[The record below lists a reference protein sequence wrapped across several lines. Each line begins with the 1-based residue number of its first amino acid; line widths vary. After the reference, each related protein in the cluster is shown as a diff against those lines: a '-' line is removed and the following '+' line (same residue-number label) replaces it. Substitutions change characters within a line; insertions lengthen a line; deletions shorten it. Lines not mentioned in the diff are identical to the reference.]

1 MVPSAASESK
11 GLIFITLFY
20 ILAISQLAKGI
31 TLAEENM
38 EIKVSTENGRVPIT
52 VLHVDG
58 NIDSS
63 TYETFLSSTRKLINE
78 GARYILVDLAHAP
91 FVSSAGLRAFHTLFN
106 ELRSINPEANL
117 SNEEIKKGISAG
129 TYKSPH
135 LKLLNLSPESKTAFE
150 TSGFDMYIDTFT
162 DRKAAIASF

>member
-1 MVPSAASESK
+1 
-11 GLIFITLFY
+11 
-20 ILAISQLAKGI
+20 
-31 TLAEENM
+31 M

-63 TYETFLSSTRKLINE
+63 TYEQFQSTAKKLIEE

-91 FVSSAGLRAFHTLFN
+91 FVSSAGLRALHTLFN
-106 ELRSINPEANL
+106 ELRARNPEANL
-117 SNEEIKKGISAG
+117 SDQQIKQGISAG

-135 LKLLNLSPESKTAFE
+135 LKLLHLSPETKTAFE